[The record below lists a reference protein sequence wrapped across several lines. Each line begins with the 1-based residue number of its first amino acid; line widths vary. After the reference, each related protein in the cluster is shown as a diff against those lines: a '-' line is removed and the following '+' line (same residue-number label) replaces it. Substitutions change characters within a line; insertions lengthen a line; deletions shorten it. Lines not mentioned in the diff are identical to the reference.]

1 MANTLFEPIFEK
13 LMNNPRSARAREA
26 LEASV
31 GGIIE
36 ELLDQRGAPGKAEL
50 EAARVE
56 LALATQAL
64 DGEAKRSEKVEAQL
78 AALTSR
84 VNEMA
89 RMHDDLTLDLG
100 EARVALVQAEA
111 KADAVEAAHQQALT
125 RINALE
131 AALAA
136 KPAPA
141 EAQAPA
147 RRRRSTSP
155 KSA

>member
-13 LMNNPRSARAREA
+13 LMNNPRSTRAREA
-26 LEASV
+26 LESSL

-36 ELLDQRGAPGKAEL
+36 ELLEQRGAPGRAEL
-50 EAARVE
+50 EAARAE
-56 LALATQAL
+56 LALATEAL
-64 DGEAKRSEKVEAQL
+64 EGEARRAEKVEAQL
-78 AALTSR
+78 TALTSR

-111 KADAVEAAHQQALT
+111 KADAVEAAHLQALA
-125 RINALE
+125 RIDALE
-131 AALAA
+131 AALVAKTAAEA
-136 KPAPA
+136 KP
-141 EAQAPA
+141 PA
-147 RRRRSTSP
+147 RRRRTTGP